1 MNKYQKVLN
10 NIAIPLATSDFIPN
24 HKEDFEVL
32 KELVERATPKKTK
45 NRTTWNARCPSC
57 DELFVFCEDRKR
69 PYCQYCGQALDWSE
83 NDE

>member
-1 MNKYQKVLN
+1 MNKYQEAYE
-10 NIAIPLATSDFIPN
+10 NIKNECAKYHNFDIIDDFITLN
-24 HKEDFEVL
+24 
-32 KELVERATPKKTK
+32 ELVDKATPKKTK